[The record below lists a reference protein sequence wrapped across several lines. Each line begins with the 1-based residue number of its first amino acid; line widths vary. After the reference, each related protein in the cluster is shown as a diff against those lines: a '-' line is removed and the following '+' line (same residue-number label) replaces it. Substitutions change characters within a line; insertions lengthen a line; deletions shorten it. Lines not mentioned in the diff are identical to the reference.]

1 MQKQHD
7 AVWKLLN
14 PISGCH
20 VSCYGRTIAAIPD
33 KWSREKG
40 LVGGAKVEVR
50 ESPQL
55 PTRSGGPSAPDRVV
69 EPEASGG
76 GLRLEA
82 VLTIGWGAHD
92 FDATLASHTS
102 IYNSRKLTAPQQ
114 R

>member
-1 MQKQHD
+1 
-7 AVWKLLN
+7 V
-14 PISGCH
+14 
-20 VSCYGRTIAAIPD
+20 REAALD
-33 KWSREKG
+33 RD
-40 LVGGAKVEVR
+40 LQTVEVHR
-50 ESPQL
+50 TSTDHVTLQKHIMGSK